1 MKSADQYCLDLLK
14 QGDRERYLSVLF
26 APKEKRGSLAA
37 LYAFNLEIARIR
49 ETVHEPMIGEIRL
62 HWWRDA
68 IAGGRADSNDQNP
81 VLDSLLDTIERYKL
95 PKNAFMRYCDA
106 RVFDLYNDTM
116 PDLNAF
122 EGYCGDTACTLLQL
136 SCLILDEENAAKAA
150 DASGHGGIAQAICGL
165 LRLLP
170 YTEARKQLYFPT
182 SVIEA
187 IGNTPSAF
195 QSNLAS
201 DDEKQ
206 RLITAFVALGREH
219 YQKFLVAN
227 NQLPKN
233 IRLAFLPLS
242 IIPSAMKK
250 IEKAGI
256 DAFKSSINVS
266 PIYQFFTMFKTAISG
281 RYPDIL

>member
-14 QGDRERYLSVLF
+14 LGDRERYLSVLF

-81 VLDSLLDTIERYKL
+81 ILDSLLDTIERYKL
-95 PKNAFMRYCDA
+95 PKSAFMRYCDA

-122 EGYCGDTACTLLQL
+122 EGYCGDTACILLQL

-150 DASGHGGIAQAICGL
+150 DASGHGGIALCRSGKRTLSKISSCQQSIAKEYSVSVFAAFH
-165 LRLLP
+165 
-170 YTEARKQLYFPT
+170 YTVCHEKNRKG
-182 SVIEA
+182 
-187 IGNTPSAF
+187 GN
-195 QSNLAS
+195 
-201 DDEKQ
+201 
-206 RLITAFVALGREH
+206 
-219 YQKFLVAN
+219 
-227 NQLPKN
+227 
-233 IRLAFLPLS
+233 
-242 IIPSAMKK
+242 
-250 IEKAGI
+250 
-256 DAFKSSINVS
+256 
-266 PIYQFFTMFKTAISG
+266 
-281 RYPDIL
+281 